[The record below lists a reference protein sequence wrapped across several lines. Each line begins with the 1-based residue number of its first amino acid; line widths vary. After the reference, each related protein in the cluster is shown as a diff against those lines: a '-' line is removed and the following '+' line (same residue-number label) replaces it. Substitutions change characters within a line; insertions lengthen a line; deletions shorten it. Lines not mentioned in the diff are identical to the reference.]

1 VSVAAPRPAVADTAL
16 RPGIRVSVR
25 PETPAAAP
33 SDTVAAPGASP
44 LRVVLGR
51 AVPAAPAPPSGT
63 PECRCRVNGTVEVRS
78 ERPVRGRP
86 RVVVS
91 LAGLPAVRDTVVLF
105 MGPPRPFD
113 LGRVPC
119 GRHELE
125 IRPLAARLARAEPD
139 STGFTCVAG
148 GLRQFRVVLEP
159 R

>member
-1 VSVAAPRPAVADTAL
+1 LRVVPVVADTVV
-16 RPGIRVSVR
+16 RPGFRVSVR
-25 PETPAAAP
+25 PESPPAE
-33 SDTVAAPGASP
+33 TSP

-51 AVPAAPAPPSGT
+51 AVEERPAAG
-63 PECRCRVNGTVEVRS
+63 ECGCRVSGTVEVRS

-91 LAGLPAVRDTVVLF
+91 LADLPAPRDTVAIF

-119 GRHELE
+119 GRHRLALT
-125 IRPLAARLARAEPD
+125 PLAARRLTRVEPD
-139 STGFTCVAG
+139 STGFVCVAG
-148 GLRQFRVVLEP
+148 GMQQFRVVLEP